1 MPKPKK
7 TWVRKEKIVSVGNCK
22 YCNQEMTN
30 QDSFVPIGK
39 VIRGKYQYKNAHYNC
54 VKENDHK
61 PKSNFDW

>member
-39 VIRGKYQYKNAHYNC
+39 VIRGKNTK
-54 VKENDHK
+54 VKRCKGEKVQKCKGVNM
-61 PKSNFDW
+61 